1 MYDAPRVTAG
11 MLYGFVGVLAFSLTL
26 PASRVAVAPLG
37 PVFVGLSRAALAA
50 VFAAFYLRW
59 QGSPF
64 PPRHTWL
71 SLMWVVL
78 GCVFGFP
85 LLTAYAMKY
94 ASASHGAIVIALL
107 PLGTAIVSAI
117 EGREHTS
124 ARFWLAALVGSGTV
138 VVYTL
143 LRGAGRFTI
152 GDVYLLLSVVA
163 GSVGYAEGGRMAR
176 HIGGTPVICWAVI
189 CGAPVVFPL
198 LAWYCYTHAL
208 HASAMAWASVV
219 YLGMFSQLLG
229 FFAFYHGMKIGGVA
243 RVSQVQLLQPILT
256 VVACWAWL
264 GEPIPPSTWIAAAVV
279 IACVLVARKSAAP
292 TAAMD

>member
-1 MYDAPRVTAG
+1 
-11 MLYGFVGVLAFSLTL
+11 MLYGFVGVVAFSLTL
-26 PASRVAVAPLG
+26 PASRVAVGPLG
-37 PVFVGLSRAALAA
+37 PYFVGLGRAALAS

-59 QGSPF
+59 QRASF
-64 PPRHTWL
+64 PPRETWF

-107 PLGTAIVSAI
+107 PLGTAMVSAL
-117 EGREHTS
+117 EGRERTT
-124 ARFWLAALVGSGTV
+124 RMFWLAALGGSATV
-138 VVYTL
+138 IVYTL

-176 HIGGTPVICWAVI
+176 HIGGTPVICWAVL

-198 LAWYCYTHAL
+198 LAWHWYTHPLHGTPLAWGAL
-208 HASAMAWASVV
+208 L

-229 FFAFYHGMKIGGVA
+229 FFAFYHGMKLGGIA

-256 VVACWAWL
+256 VIACWALL
-264 GEPIPPSTWIAAAVV
+264 GELIPASTWIAAV
-279 IACVLVARKSAAP
+279 IVIGCVLVARKSAAAP
-292 TAAMD
+292 QRAPVD